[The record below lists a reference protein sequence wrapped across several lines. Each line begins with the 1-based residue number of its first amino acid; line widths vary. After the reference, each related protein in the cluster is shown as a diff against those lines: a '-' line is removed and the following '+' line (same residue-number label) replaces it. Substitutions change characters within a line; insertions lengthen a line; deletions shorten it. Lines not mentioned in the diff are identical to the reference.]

1 MKFNKKI
8 FIIISLIV
16 LVGAAAFYWQN
27 LSYSK
32 QALKLEI
39 LGPDK
44 ADMGQSLEYTVKFK
58 NNGEVRLTNPDLFFQ
73 FPDGALLEDSQQ
85 KVMHLDSEDLG
96 GDIYPGEERSFKF
109 TTRLLGKENETKQ
122 MMARMSFQ
130 PAGLKTTNEVK
141 TTFTTI
147 LGKVPI
153 NLLIEMSDQA
163 AAGKA
168 LTIRI
173 NYSSNVPYPLRD
185 LTCKMDLPD
194 DFTLQYSNPKGLDN
208 QWDIP
213 ILNEAGAGRIELSGI
228 LNGQANDQKVFKAQ
242 IGIWQNGSFIVLK
255 DTVRG
260 VQIIAPS
267 IYLTQKINN
276 SDTYVASSGDQLH
289 YEINFLNT
297 GTQPMQNLVLISR
310 LNSSNVNLNSI
321 KVPDGAYQQGDN
333 SIIWDGS
340 KIPELQYLDVGQQGK
355 VEFWVDINNRWAM
368 KSLADKNPVIT
379 NRVTV
384 GPTNQSFLTKIN
396 SSLAVEQKIYN
407 TNQYFTNS
415 GPYPL
420 EIGRKTY
427 LTVEWKAKNY
437 YNDIE
442 GAQMRAVLSPNVSF
456 ENQIWP
462 SEAKITYDEN
472 TREVF
477 CDIGSLP
484 AGTGLLNDSII
495 CAFQV
500 SVTPELAEDTLIVG
514 SVQITGNDQ
523 WTGKQLQSVTEP
535 IYALTV
541 IQ

>member
-1 MKFNKKI
+1 MKFSKKI
-8 FIIISLIV
+8 FVIIGIIV
-16 LVGAAAFYWQN
+16 LVAAAAFYWGN

-73 FPDGALLEDSQQ
+73 FPDGALLDTNQQ
-85 KVMHLDSEDLG
+85 KVMHMDSKALG

-122 MMARMSFQ
+122 MSARMSFQ

-153 NLLIEMSDQA
+153 NLVIEMPDQA
-163 AAGKA
+163 AAGKT
-168 LTIRI
+168 LSIRV
-173 NYSSNVPYPLRD
+173 NYSSNVPYPLKD
-185 LTCKMDLPD
+185 LTCKMEMPV
-194 DFTLQYSNPKGLDN
+194 DFSLQYSNPKGLDN

-228 LNGQANDQKVFKAQ
+228 LNGQSNDQKVFKAQ
-242 IGIWQNGSFIVLK
+242 IGIWQNGNFIVLK

-267 IYLTQKINN
+267 VYVTQRINN
-276 SDTYVASSGDQLH
+276 ADSYTASSGDQLH
-289 YEINFLNT
+289 YEINFTNS
-297 GTQPMQNLVLISR
+297 GTQAMQNLVLISR
-310 LNSSNVNLNSI
+310 LNSTNIDLNSI
-321 KVPDGAYQQGDN
+321 KVPDGTYQQGDN

-340 KIPELQYLDVGQQGK
+340 KIPALQYLDVGEQGK
-355 VEFWVDINNRWAM
+355 VEFWVNVNNRWGVR
-368 KSLADKNPVIT
+368 SSADKNPVIS
-379 NRVTV
+379 NMVTV
-384 GPTNQSFLTKIN
+384 GPTSQTFVTKIN
-396 SSLAVEQKIYN
+396 SSLVAEQKVYN
-407 TNQYFTNS
+407 NNQYFTNS

-420 EIGRKTY
+420 QIGQKTY

-442 GAQMRAVLSPNVSF
+442 GAQMKAVLSPNVNF
-456 ENQIWP
+456 ENMIWP
-462 SEAKITYDEN
+462 ADAKITYDEN
-472 TREVF
+472 TREVT
-477 CDIGSLP
+477 CAIGSLA
-484 AGTGLLNDSII
+484 AGTGFLSDAKI

-500 SVTPELAEDTLIVG
+500 SVTPELSEDTLIAG

-523 WTGKQLQSVTEP
+523 WTGRQLQSTSDP
-535 IYALTV
+535 AYATTAS
-541 IQ
+541 Q